1 MKGCAENGATFKNE
15 KMRLDK
21 YLCDTLNMTRTEA
34 KKAISAGRV
43 TVDGVAAKSGS
54 VHVDGADIALD
65 GQAVA
70 YQRYFYIMLHKPAGY
85 VCANRDSRS
94 KTVFDLLPAE
104 YQKKDLFVCGRLDKD
119 TTGLVLIT
127 NNGAVAHRLLAPK
140 KDVFKEY
147 LVTLR
152 HGVSDEDITRLKTG
166 IVLNDGL
173 HCKPAFFEPLE
184 VNKGI
189 IRISEGKFHQIKR
202 MFAALDNEVTALHRR
217 SIHGLS
223 LDPSLTV
230 GACRYLTEQEILSIE
245 SIE

>member
-1 MKGCAENGATFKNE
+1 
-15 KMRLDK
+15 
-21 YLCDTLNMTRTEA
+21 MTRSEA

-43 TVDGVAAKSGS
+43 TVNGSAVKSGS
-54 VHVDGADIALD
+54 VHVDGAVALD
-65 GQAVA
+65 GQAVE

-85 VCANRDSRS
+85 VCANRDTRS

-119 TTGLVLIT
+119 TTGLVLLT
-127 NNGAVAHRLLAPK
+127 NNGDVAHRLLAPK

-152 HGVSDEDITRLKTG
+152 EKVTEEDIQRLKQG

-173 HCKPAFFEPLE
+173 HCKPAYFEPLE
-184 VNKGI
+184 PTRGLM
-189 IRISEGKFHQIKR
+189 RISEGKFHQIKR
-202 MFAALDNEVTALHRR
+202 MFAALGNEVIALHRC

-223 LDPSLTV
+223 LDPELPE
-230 GACRYLTEQEILSIE
+230 GACRYLTDQEIISIE
-245 SIE
+245 DME